1 MTNILPVIVSASMA
15 IVKGVLNFVIAI
27 IVSVYMISDH
37 KIIFYHFKRLMYT
50 IMPKQTAEYRHA
62 VFYVKAVIFF
72 PALLSAKQLIP

>member
-50 IMPKQTAEYRHA
+50 IMPKQTADTTRSILRESGN
-62 VFYVKAVIFF
+62 IF

>member
-37 KIIFYHFKRLMYT
+37 KIIFYHLNADVHDYAKADGWYNTQYSTWKR
-50 IMPKQTAEYRHA
+50 
-62 VFYVKAVIFF
+62 
-72 PALLSAKQLIP
+72 